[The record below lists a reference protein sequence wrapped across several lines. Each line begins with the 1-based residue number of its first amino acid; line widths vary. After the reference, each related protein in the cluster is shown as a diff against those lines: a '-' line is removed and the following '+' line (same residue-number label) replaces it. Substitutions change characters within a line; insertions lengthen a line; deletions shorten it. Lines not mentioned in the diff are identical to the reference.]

1 MAPVGDQVVSDQ
13 RVLGLR
19 PVLGAHVPV
28 LTADHLGIT
37 AVDGQM
43 SHEADDQKDDQKDD
57 QAGDQAEDRGDDQG
71 DDQAEVEV
79 TVMRRLIH

>member
-1 MAPVGDQVVSDQ
+1 MVSDQ

-57 QAGDQAEDRGDDQG
+57 QAGDRV
-71 DDQAEVEV
+71 DDQAGDQAGD
-79 TVMRRLIH
+79 RGNGAGYRWSSPPAGFACC

>member
-43 SHEADDQKDDQKDD
+43 SHEADDQKDDQ
-57 QAGDQAEDRGDDQG
+57 AGDQAEDRGDDQG

>member
-1 MAPVGDQVVSDQ
+1 MAPVGDQAVSDQ

-43 SHEADDQKDDQKDD
+43 SHEADAQKDDQKDD
-57 QAGDQAEDRGDDQG
+57 QAGDQAEDRGDDQ
-71 DDQAEVEV
+71 AEVEV
-79 TVMRRLIH
+79 TVMRRLIR

>member
-1 MAPVGDQVVSDQ
+1 MSDQ

-43 SHEADDQKDDQKDD
+43 RHEADDQKDDQKDD
-57 QAGDQAEDRGDDQG
+57 QAGDQAEDRGDDQ
-71 DDQAEVEV
+71 AEVEV
-79 TVMRRLIH
+79 TVMRRLIR